1 MKSPRPIAAA
11 VVLCA
16 LFVPG
21 ALSEQAASTGTAALT
36 AAVPRPDT
44 RPDLVPNDPNIP
56 PEMLDLMRISQLRYQ
71 EGLDLIKA
79 GDPARA
85 RAAFDAAVDLVLK
98 SQWSLSEARPLDRFF
113 QDLIQRIHEDEA
125 RFLPPVN
132 DEHPESAV
140 VDELDK
146 LDLIPITVDP
156 RLRDVVE
163 ADIARTRYDIPVM
176 LNEKVM
182 KSLNFW
188 LSRGRK
194 FFEEGLIRSGRYRE
208 MIEKTFKE
216 ASVPLDVMYLAQVE
230 SLFKTNALSRAQC
243 KGMWQ
248 FGRGTAVRYGLKVNN
263 YVDERSDPEKSTR
276 AAARYLTDLYAMF
289 QDWNLVLAAYNWGEG
304 KVQRLMERSG
314 LDDFWDLADL
324 GKKRNLPTE
333 TKNHVPL
340 IMASIILA
348 RNPEKYGLPTALD
361 RPLPVEAASLGHSID
376 LRGAA
381 KLLETPV
388 EELKQLNPE
397 LRGYITPNEPGGYR
411 LKVPAGTASDMV
423 SRIASLP
430 VAKLPPPPPV
440 RRARYK
446 VKPGETLTQIAA
458 RYKVSVGALQS
469 ANDLGASKQLR
480 SGTWIEV
487 PQTHRPATRTLSARS
502 RAPSPRAAA
511 SRSRNTHSASR
522 SGTTHRSLSAKGKT
536 PPAKKA
542 VHPSASRASA
552 R

>member
-1 MKSPRPIAAA
+1 
-11 VVLCA
+11 
-16 LFVPG
+16 
-21 ALSEQAASTGTAALT
+21 
-36 AAVPRPDT
+36 
-44 RPDLVPNDPNIP
+44 
-56 PEMLDLMRISQLRYQ
+56 MLDLMRISQLRYQ

-176 LNEKVM
+176 LNEKVL

-263 YVDERSDPEKSTR
+263 YVDER
-276 AAARYLTDLYAMF
+276 
-289 QDWNLVLAAYNWGEG
+289 
-304 KVQRLMERSG
+304 
-314 LDDFWDLADL
+314 
-324 GKKRNLPTE
+324 
-333 TKNHVPL
+333 
-340 IMASIILA
+340 
-348 RNPEKYGLPTALD
+348 
-361 RPLPVEAASLGHSID
+361 
-376 LRGAA
+376 
-381 KLLETPV
+381 
-388 EELKQLNPE
+388 
-397 LRGYITPNEPGGYR
+397 
-411 LKVPAGTASDMV
+411 
-423 SRIASLP
+423 
-430 VAKLPPPPPV
+430 
-440 RRARYK
+440 
-446 VKPGETLTQIAA
+446 
-458 RYKVSVGALQS
+458 
-469 ANDLGASKQLR
+469 
-480 SGTWIEV
+480 
-487 PQTHRPATRTLSARS
+487 
-502 RAPSPRAAA
+502 
-511 SRSRNTHSASR
+511 
-522 SGTTHRSLSAKGKT
+522 
-536 PPAKKA
+536 
-542 VHPSASRASA
+542 
-552 R
+552 